1 MEGVL
6 HELRHVQTTA
16 ILVDR
21 NQKEVDELELVLNV
35 RDMDGNIPIILI
47 GSTTDEHMDLVLS
60 NQPATFVISKPV
72 GDPSLR
78 DALRGLVQ
86 NAVP

>member
-1 MEGVL
+1 MNGVL
-6 HELRHVQTTA
+6 HALHHMQATA

-21 NQKEVDELELVLNV
+21 DQKEVDELELVLNV
-35 RDMDGNIPIILI
+35 RDMDAHIPIILI
-47 GSTTDEHMDLVLS
+47 GSTTDEHMDLILS
-60 NQPATFVISKPV
+60 NQPATFIVPKSV

-78 DALRGLVQ
+78 DALTGLAQ